1 MLEEKNTIIFALQ
14 QRISELETKIQN
26 MIALPDYTKEKREAM
41 LEKKKLEERI
51 STLKE
56 NIRNEKIKNFIL
68 VIFSLV
74 FIGLA
79 MFLLIRYN
87 IIAQR

>member
-26 MIALPDYTKEKREAM
+26 MIALPDYTKEKQEAM